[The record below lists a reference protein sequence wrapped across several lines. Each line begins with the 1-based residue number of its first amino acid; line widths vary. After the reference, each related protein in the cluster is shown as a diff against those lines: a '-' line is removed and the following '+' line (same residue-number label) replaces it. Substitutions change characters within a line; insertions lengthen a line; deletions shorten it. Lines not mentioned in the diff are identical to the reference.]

1 MIALAIGD
9 VVGSAG
15 CAFLRRT
22 LPQLKKQHSIDLV
35 IANGEN
41 AHDGNGMLPAD
52 AVHLLDSGVDVIT
65 GGNHTFRQRNVY
77 DYLDESDRVL
87 RPANYP
93 AGAPGKGYT
102 LVDLGFTTVA
112 VINLLGVVFLDPLA
126 CPFET
131 ADRLVEQAKADG
143 ARIILVDFHA
153 EATAEKKALAFHLDG
168 RISALFGTHTHVQTS
183 DAQVL
188 PGGTGFLT
196 DLGMTG
202 PALSVLGVKPEASIA
217 RMKDKLPA
225 RFVNAEGPCLLEGC
239 LFDIDDKSGKCRS
252 VTTVRVTE

>member
-1 MIALAIGD
+1 MIVLAIGD

-15 CAFLRRT
+15 CSFLRRT
-22 LPQLKKQHSIDLV
+22 LPALKKEHGVDLV
-35 IANGEN
+35 VANGEN

-52 AVHLLDSGVDVIT
+52 AAFLLDSGVDVLT
-65 GGNHTFRQRNVY
+65 GGNHTFRQRGIY
-77 DYLDESDRVL
+77 DTLDENDRVL

-93 AGAPGKGYT
+93 DGAPGKGMT
-102 LVDLGFTTVA
+102 LIDMGYTTVA
-112 VINLLGVVFLDPLA
+112 VINLLGVAFLEPLN
-126 CPFET
+126 CPFEA
-131 ADRLVEQAKADG
+131 ADRLVAQAKQAG
-143 ARIILVDFHA
+143 AKVILLDFHA
-153 EATAEKKALAFHLDG
+153 EATAEKKALAFYLDG
-168 RISALFGTHTHVQTS
+168 RITALFGTHTHVQTS

-188 PGGTGFLT
+188 PAGTGYLT

-239 LFDIDDKSGKCRS
+239 LLDVDEKSGKCRS
-252 VTTVRVTE
+252 ATAIRVKE